1 MTINEH
7 RVSQNRHFFTCR
19 ITKSKEEMKEAKNS
33 KIAILCCA
41 GSPHKHRDEVEGPIE
56 KYPKKAIKKIVLFTP
71 AKFIILLLFASFVA
85 ISIYGTVNFK
95 EGFDLKDIVAS
106 NSYYYSYQEDYKTLY
121 SQSFTISLN
130 VQSGVDYRSNDTLTS
145 INMLRDNLQNNL
157 YIDDNFFLCWLHA
170 YMSSV
175 YFDNSSDVNFIASLN
190 TYLATVEGNLY
201 INDVMIDG
209 STIYASRFHV
219 LTEHIISSTTQGK
232 MMLRVR
238 EIVEMSSLPVFPYS
252 VPFLFIE
259 QFVAISSQTLQT
271 LGICVGVVFFI
282 TTVFLP
288 LPIMILFITMTV
300 VLIMVSVI
308 GFMHFWGLTL
318 SSITMIHIIMCIGF
332 CVDFATHICHAFAQ
346 AGGSNRNDR
355 VGEALDRAG
364 GPILNGALST
374 IVGVLML
381 AFSKSFIFFS
391 FFKVMFMVM
400 CFGMM
405 YALFLLPV
413 LLSFFGPNYQQAKK
427 KIERCINDEELNKN
441 TKNKEDSEITS
452 TNEDKSEQ
460 NGSPLLFTNQT
471 FTQSP
476 ETISLNKM
484 YKDKLPPITNVDNQ
498 HKKKKKK
505 KRKEKNMDIKIEGD
519 IDDPAAEQNTISQ

>member
-1 MTINEH
+1 
-7 RVSQNRHFFTCR
+7 
-19 ITKSKEEMKEAKNS
+19 
-33 KIAILCCA
+33 
-41 GSPHKHRDEVEGPIE
+41 
-56 KYPKKAIKKIVLFTP
+56 
-71 AKFIILLLFASFVA
+71 
-85 ISIYGTVNFK
+85 
-95 EGFDLKDIVAS
+95 
-106 NSYYYSYQEDYKTLY
+106 
-121 SQSFTISLN
+121 
-130 VQSGVDYRSNDTLTS
+130 
-145 INMLRDNLQNNL
+145 
-157 YIDDNFFLCWLHA
+157 
-170 YMSSV
+170 
-175 YFDNSSDVNFIASLN
+175 
-190 TYLATVEGNLY
+190 
-201 INDVMIDG
+201 
-209 STIYASRFHV
+209 
-219 LTEHIISSTTQGK
+219 
-232 MMLRVR
+232 
-238 EIVEMSSLPVFPYS
+238 
-252 VPFLFIE
+252 
-259 QFVAISSQTLQT
+259 
-271 LGICVGVVFFI
+271 
-282 TTVFLP
+282 
-288 LPIMILFITMTV
+288 MTV

>member
-1 MTINEH
+1 
-7 RVSQNRHFFTCR
+7 
-19 ITKSKEEMKEAKNS
+19 
-33 KIAILCCA
+33 
-41 GSPHKHRDEVEGPIE
+41 
-56 KYPKKAIKKIVLFTP
+56 
-71 AKFIILLLFASFVA
+71 
-85 ISIYGTVNFK
+85 
-95 EGFDLKDIVAS
+95 
-106 NSYYYSYQEDYKTLY
+106 
-121 SQSFTISLN
+121 
-130 VQSGVDYRSNDTLTS
+130 
-145 INMLRDNLQNNL
+145 MLRDNLQNNL

-308 GFMHFWGLTL
+308 GFMHFCC
-318 SSITMIHIIMCIGF
+318 SI
-332 CVDFATHICHAFAQ
+332 
-346 AGGSNRNDR
+346 
-355 VGEALDRAG
+355 
-364 GPILNGALST
+364 
-374 IVGVLML
+374 
-381 AFSKSFIFFS
+381 
-391 FFKVMFMVM
+391 
-400 CFGMM
+400 
-405 YALFLLPV
+405 
-413 LLSFFGPNYQQAKK
+413 
-427 KIERCINDEELNKN
+427 
-441 TKNKEDSEITS
+441 
-452 TNEDKSEQ
+452 
-460 NGSPLLFTNQT
+460 
-471 FTQSP
+471 
-476 ETISLNKM
+476 
-484 YKDKLPPITNVDNQ
+484 
-498 HKKKKKK
+498 
-505 KRKEKNMDIKIEGD
+505 
-519 IDDPAAEQNTISQ
+519 

>member
-1 MTINEH
+1 
-7 RVSQNRHFFTCR
+7 
-19 ITKSKEEMKEAKNS
+19 MKEANNS
-33 KIAILCCA
+33 KIAIFCCA
-41 GSPHKHRDEVEGPIE
+41 GSPHKHRDEIEGPIE
-56 KYPKKAIKKIVLFTP
+56 KYPKKAIKKLVLFTP

-170 YMSSV
+170 YMGSV
-175 YFDNSSDVNFIASLN
+175 YFDNSSDVNFITSLK
-190 TYLATVEGNLY
+190 TYLSSVEGNVY

-209 STIYASRFHV
+209 STIYASRFHI
-219 LTEHIISSTTQGK
+219 LTENIISSTVQGK

-238 EIVEMSSLPVFPYS
+238 EIVEMSSLPIFPYS
-252 VPFLFIE
+252 GLFLFIE

-288 LPIMILFITMTV
+288 LPVMILFITMTV

-355 VGEALDRAG
+355 VSEALDRAG

-400 CFGMM
+400 CFGMI

-413 LLSFFGPNYQQAKK
+413 LLSFFGPNYPEDKK
-427 KIERCINDEELNKN
+427 NIEQCINNVERNKN

-452 TNEDKSEQ
+452 TNEDKSEL
-460 NGSPLLFTNQT
+460 NGSPLRFSNQT
-471 FTQSP
+471 FTQHS
-476 ETISLNKM
+476 EAMSLSNM
-484 YKDKLPPITNVDNQ
+484 HKDKLPPITKVDNE
-498 HKKKKKK
+498 HKKKKKHKRRK
-505 KRKEKNMDIKIEGD
+505 KRKEKNMDIKLEGD
-519 IDDPAAEQNTISQ
+519 IHVDDPAEEQNTISQ